1 MYYSLVSISALF
13 ITIVISFDA
22 IFGHYYRPSQHKV
35 SIAYRFL
42 LVSAVMFFVFDL
54 LWGLL
59 DGLEDKTFAKIDTAF
74 YFFSMSTFLF
84 AWSYFV
90 STYLALRKW
99 SRRLLI
105 SLGALL
111 FTAGTTIVIIN
122 FFIPI
127 LFSYEQPVY
136 NPGVARHSYLITQ
149 ISMFGVTS
157 LYALVVLLIN
167 KGKKPRQYIAICVSS
182 LAMSGAL
189 IAQLFFP
196 LYPFYGMGCIALI
209 ALVHAFVTLTEKDEY
224 LLSIEKGLQREKR
237 QAERIDVITNMA
249 YNDALTGMKSKH
261 AYVEFENLIDKRIR
275 EKKLQELCLFLFDL
289 NDLKVINDTYGHETG
304 DQYIIKSA
312 EIIKKFVHT
321 DHLYRYGGD
330 EFVAILPESQYKD
343 RFAILDSFNA
353 YIDANLNSNEPVIA
367 AGFAD
372 FIPEQDNT
380 LSVVFDRADEKMYR
394 RKRALKG
401 LTNQGQNNAS
411 ASNRSIAS
419 TRLAMYEAV
428 YYSDKIS
435 LIDMLNSSNC
445 DEIIEIDLKNDT
457 FEQIFHTVG
466 KYALPDVDSS
476 FSDIVDFTIKHVV
489 HPEDMGAYLNL
500 MQQEGFLER
509 LSHASIPNFDF
520 AHFRYRV
527 QGGEYRYVEQVVI
540 TGKENGFEEGTLR
553 LFVFDITNIKTRQA
567 GLVGDDARVA
577 AVGRDSMTG
586 LLTGRDFMKKGD
598 ELAKIH
604 RDEQWCVVAI
614 DVEHFKFFSEWFGRK
629 KGNVLLASL
638 GAALVKA
645 EKEFGGV
652 GGYLGQD
659 DFALVMPFDKAKI
672 EELYGRTKEVIGS
685 FDLTGG
691 LLPAIGVAM
700 IEKGVRTADAFDR
713 ASVACSK
720 AKDDL
725 TSRIWY
731 YNQDMQFRAE
741 KEYRILTD
749 FANALQNDEITFYLQ
764 PQCRMD
770 NGAIVGAE
778 ALVRWIKK
786 DGSMVYPSDFIP
798 ALEKYSFITDLDKY
812 LWEKVVR
819 WIATFVEA
827 KKDIVPISLNVSR
840 VDVVNLDIATFFHEL
855 CEKYHVPHRLVKLEI
870 TESSYAEITER
881 IDDLVS
887 KLRKDDFVVM
897 MDDFGSGYSS
907 LNMLSNLRLDAIKMD
922 ARFLHLEEA
931 DFDKGIHI
939 IESIVNMAKTMAL
952 PIVVEGIE
960 TKKQVAFL
968 SGLGCQYA
976 QGYYFYKPIAIA
988 EFESII
994 ADKKK
999 VDLKGIVAKANEQ
1012 FRIREFLDE
1021 NIYSD
1026 SMLNNILGPVAIY
1039 SAQGNHVDIVR
1050 YNEQFYRAVNV
1061 PDFTERLV
1069 NIEQFVPDEDKP
1081 ILFNTLNEAKNSK
1094 LLGAS
1099 GLIRFIL
1106 TNGTMSFFE
1115 IHFYYLGRKEGAD
1128 QYYGSAHCV
1137 TALADAVEEKKLIS
1151 ELSSENII
1159 FVNKVYG
1166 KWTYKVSS
1174 NGMASR
1180 FGLTAAELEEE
1191 LNSGEILKRISPQ
1204 KEFRQIMK
1212 AADEHAAKKENF
1224 SGQVTCV
1231 DKDHRHFRVNMS
1243 FIYAQDK
1250 SSNIIFAIVADIVK
1264 DA

>member
-1 MYYSLVSISALF
+1 MQYSLVSICGLF
-13 ITIVISFDA
+13 ITLVINFDVL
-22 IFGHYYRPSQHKV
+22 FRPHYKPSERKV
-35 SIAYRFL
+35 VHAYRFL
-42 LVSAVMFFVFDL
+42 LFAAIAFFFFDA
-54 LWGLL
+54 LWGFL
-59 DGLEDKTFAKIDTAF
+59 DGLEDKTYVTIDTSF
-74 YFFSMSTFLF
+74 YFLAECTFLF
-84 AWSYFV
+84 AWSIFV
-90 STYLALRKW
+90 SAYLSLRKW
-99 SRRLLI
+99 SRRLLV
-105 SLGALL
+105 SLGGIL
-111 FTAGTTIVIIN
+111 FAAGVTIVIIN
-122 FFIPI
+122 FFQPI
-127 LFSYEQPVY
+127 LFSYEKPVY
-136 NPGVARHSYLITQ
+136 SPGVARHTFLVTQ
-149 ISMFGVTS
+149 IAMFGVTS
-157 LYALVVLLIN
+157 LYALVVLLN
-167 KGKKPRQYIAICVSS
+167 KKEKKTRQYTAIAASS
-182 LAMSGAL
+182 LAMSGML
-189 IAQLFFP
+189 VAQFFDAFSP
-196 LYPFYGMGCIALI
+196 YYGMGLIALVT
-209 ALVHAFVTLTEKDEY
+209 LVHAFVNLTEKEEFA
-224 LLSIEKGLQREKR
+224 LSIEKGLQREKR
-237 QAERIDVITNMA
+237 QAERLDVITNIA

-261 AYVEFENLIDKRIR
+261 AYIEFENLIDKRIR
-275 EKKLQELCLFLFDL
+275 EKNLQELCLFLFDL

-304 DQYIIKSA
+304 DKYIIKSA

-330 EFVAILPESQYKD
+330 EFVAILPESDYKD
-343 RFAILDSFNA
+343 RFAILDRFNA

-380 LSVVFDRADEKMYR
+380 LSVVFARADERMYR
-394 RKRALKG
+394 RKRMLKG
-401 LTNQGQNNAS
+401 LTNQGQNNIAS
-411 ASNRSIAS
+411 PNRPITS
-419 TRLAMYEAV
+419 TRLAMYEAI
-428 YYSDKIS
+428 YYSDKVS

-445 DEIIEIDLKNDT
+445 DEIMEVDLNNDSFVQIYHT
-457 FEQIFHTVG
+457 FG
-466 KYALPDVDSS
+466 KYTIPDVDSS

-489 HPEDMGAYLNL
+489 HPEDLGAYMSL
-500 MQQEGFLER
+500 MERDGLFER
-509 LSHASIPNFDF
+509 LSHAAIPNFDF

-527 QGGEYRYVEQVVI
+527 QGGEYRYVEQVII
-540 TGKENGFEEGTLR
+540 TGKENGFEEGTFR
-553 LFVFDITNIKTRQA
+553 LFVFDISNIKTRQTGVTTDESRA
-567 GLVGDDARVA
+567 V

-586 LLTGRDFMKKGD
+586 LLTGKDFIKKGD
-598 ELAKIH
+598 ELAKAQ
-604 RDEQWCVVAI
+604 RDAKWCVVAI
-614 DVEHFKFFSEWFGRK
+614 DIEHFKFFSEWFGRK

-645 EKEFGGV
+645 EQEFGGV

-672 EELYGRTKEVIGS
+672 EELYGRVKEVIGS

-731 YNQDMQFRAE
+731 YDQDLQFHAE

-786 DGSMVYPSDFIP
+786 DGSMVYPNDFIP
-798 ALEKYSFITDLDKY
+798 ALEKYRFITDLDKY
-812 LWEKVVR
+812 LWEKVVQ
-819 WIATFVEA
+819 WISTFVRA

-840 VDVVNLDIATFFHEL
+840 VDVVNLDIATHFHEL
-855 CEKYHVPHRLVKLEI
+855 CDKYHVPHRLVKLEI

-939 IESIVNMAKTMAL
+939 IESIVNMTKTMAL

-960 TKKQVAFL
+960 TKKQVEFL

-976 QGYYFYKPIAIA
+976 QGYYFYKPIAIS

-999 VDLKGIVAKANEQ
+999 VDLKSIVAKANEQ
-1012 FRIREFLDE
+1012 FRIREFLDT

-1039 SAQGNHVDIVR
+1039 SVQGDHVDIVR

-1081 ILFNTLNEAKNSK
+1081 ILFDTLKEAKNSK
-1094 LLGAS
+1094 LLGAT

-1137 TALADAVEEKKLIS
+1137 TELADAVEEKKLIS

-1159 FVNKVYG
+1159 FVNKVYD
-1166 KWTYKVSS
+1166 KWTFKVSS

-1191 LNSGEILKRISPQ
+1191 LNSGEIVKRISPQ

-1224 SGQVTCV
+1224 SGQITCL
-1231 DKDHRHFRVNMS
+1231 DKDHRRFRVNMS
-1243 FIYAQDK
+1243 YIYVQDK
-1250 SSNIIFAIVADIVK
+1250 TSNVIFAILATVVP